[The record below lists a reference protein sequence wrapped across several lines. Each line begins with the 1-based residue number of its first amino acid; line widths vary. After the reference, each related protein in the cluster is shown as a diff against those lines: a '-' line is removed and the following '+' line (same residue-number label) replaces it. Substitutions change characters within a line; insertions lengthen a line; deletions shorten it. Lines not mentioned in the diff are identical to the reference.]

1 MLPHYR
7 RKSTSELSRPVVR
20 CEQRSVF
27 PFMCNANG
35 NVFRPKETHDVTA
48 TVIAFVL
55 ERNMAMSKATDRMKI
70 LGRNVQ
76 CCVFD
81 E

>member
-1 MLPHYR
+1 
-7 RKSTSELSRPVVR
+7 
-20 CEQRSVF
+20 
-27 PFMCNANG
+27 MCNANG

-55 ERNMAMSKATDRMKI
+55 ERNMAMSKATDRMEI